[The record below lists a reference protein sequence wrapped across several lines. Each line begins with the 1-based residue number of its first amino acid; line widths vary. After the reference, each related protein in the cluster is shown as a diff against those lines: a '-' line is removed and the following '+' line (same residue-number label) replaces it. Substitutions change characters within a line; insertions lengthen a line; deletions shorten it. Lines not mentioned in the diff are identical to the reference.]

1 MMQVKILDQTPSIL
15 HQFLNEIRD
24 DNYQKNN
31 HLFRNNL
38 KRIGEVMAYEISK
51 SLVFEPKTI
60 TTVLGKKESVDFSC
74 QPVIISILRAGLALH
89 QGFLNYFD
97 HAENGFI
104 SANRIN
110 KNGEISIELAYK
122 SLPNINHKTLIIAD
136 PMLATGH
143 SMVESLQQLLS
154 NHSPT
159 QIHIATVVAAPEG
172 VDYLKQKF
180 NNLPITLWVASKDK
194 QLNEKAYI
202 VPGLGD
208 AGDLAY
214 GTKQ

>member
-1 MMQVKILDQTPSIL
+1 MQVKILDQTPSIL

-24 DNYQKNN
+24 DDYQKNN

>member
-1 MMQVKILDQTPSIL
+1 MQVKILDQKPSIL

-24 DNYQKNN
+24 DDYQKNN

-60 TTVLGKKESVDFSC
+60 TTVLGKKDSVDFSC

>member
-60 TTVLGKKESVDFSC
+60 ATVLGKKESVDFSC

-143 SMVESLQQLLS
+143 SMVESLQQLLN

-159 QIHIATVVAAPEG
+159 HVHIATVVAAPEG

-180 NNLPITLWVASKDK
+180 NNLPITLWVASKDN

>member
-1 MMQVKILDQTPSIL
+1 MQIKILDQTPSIL
-15 HQFLNEIRD
+15 HQFVNEIREE
-24 DNYQKNN
+24 NYQKNA

-38 KRIGEVMAYEISK
+38 KRIGEIMAYEISR
-51 SLVFEPKTI
+51 SLAFEPKTI
-60 TTVLGKKESVDFSC
+60 KTVLGDKKSINLVS

-89 QGFLNYFD
+89 QGFLSYFD

-110 KNGEISIELAYK
+110 NNGKIIIDLAYK
-122 SLPNINHKTLIIAD
+122 SLPNINNKTLIIAD

-143 SMVESLQQLLS
+143 SMVKSLQQLLS

-159 QIHIATVVAAPEG
+159 HIHIATVVAAPEG
-172 VDYLKQKF
+172 ISYLKQNF
-180 NNLPITLWVASKDK
+180 SNLPVTLWVASKDDH
-194 QLNEKAYI
+194 LNEKAYI
-202 VPGLGD
+202 IPGLGD

-214 GTKQ
+214 GPKQ